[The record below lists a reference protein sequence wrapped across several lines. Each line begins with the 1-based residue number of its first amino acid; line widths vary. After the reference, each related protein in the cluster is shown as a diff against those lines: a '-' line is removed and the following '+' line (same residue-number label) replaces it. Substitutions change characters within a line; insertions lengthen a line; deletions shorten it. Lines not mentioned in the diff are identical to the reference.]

1 MESARG
7 VGRSFSPLDE
17 ELGLLE
23 GALSPYLQEQ
33 LTRLGTWI
41 PSFAR
46 AAALLEVFTGAYVSA
61 ASMRR
66 HTEEAGAVYEQH
78 QAAEVK
84 RLKEQGGDEPQGPEK
99 LVISADGA
107 MVPLVGGKWEEVKTL
122 VIGEPRVVTGRNG
135 ERVVKTEKLSYFS
148 RVLEAEAFQWQ
159 ALVETHRRGVATA
172 GEVGCLADGAGWI
185 QGFADFHRPDAR
197 RILDLPHAGGYVYAM
212 GQALY
217 GEGTPEAQAWWQEQM
232 QTLKAQ
238 GAGAVLPTL
247 ETLTQAHP
255 QLPLLEEKLAYLRKR
270 EDQMQYPTYQAE
282 GWPIGS
288 GIVESANKLVV
299 EERLK
304 GSGMRWAPGHVNPLL
319 GLRNVVFNDR
329 WDEAWLQITGD
340 LRQQTWQRRLARQR
354 ERRGAQALGET
365 QTSPPLPEQRA
376 PDTTPPT
383 CQTAQ
388 PDPVPAPPTA
398 TAPSAPQ
405 PRRPAPDHPWRHS
418 PIGKARFEPHNAGGP
433 PKL

>member
-1 MESARG
+1 MESARD

-23 GALSPYLQEQ
+23 GGLSPYLREQ

-46 AAALLEVFTGAYVSA
+46 AAELLEVFTGACVSA
-61 ASMRR
+61 ASLRR
-66 HTEEAGAVYEQH
+66 QTEEAGAVYEQH
-78 QAAEVK
+78 QAGEVK
-84 RLKEQGGDEPQGPEK
+84 RLKEEGGVEPQGPEQ

-107 MVPLVGGKWEEVKTL
+107 HIPLVGGKWEEVKTL
-122 VIGEPRVVTGRNG
+122 VIGEPHVVTGQNG
-135 ERVVKTEKLSYFS
+135 ERVVKTEHLSYFS
-148 RVLEAEAFQWQ
+148 RVLEAEAFKWQ
-159 ALVETHRRGVATA
+159 VLVETHRRGVATA
-172 GEVGCLADGAGWI
+172 GKVACVADGAEWI
-185 QGFADFHRPDAR
+185 QGVADFHRPDAR

-217 GEGTPEAQAWWQEQM
+217 GEGTPETLAWWQEQM

-247 ETLTQAHP
+247 QALTETHP
-255 QLPLLEEKLAYLRKR
+255 QLPTLGESLAYLCKR

-299 EERLK
+299 EDRLK
-304 GSGMRWAPGHVNPLL
+304 GSGMRWAPAHVNPVLA
-319 GLRNVVFNDR
+319 LRNIVFNDR
-329 WDEAWLQITGD
+329 WDEAWPQITKD
-340 LRQQTWQRRLARQR
+340 LRQQAWQRRLARQR
-354 ERRGAQALGET
+354 ERRVVPALET
-365 QTSPPLPEQRA
+365 QVSPPPSEERA
-376 PDTTPPT
+376 PDTPPPT
-383 CQTAQ
+383 YQTAQ
-388 PDPVPAPPTA
+388 PGPVPARPAATA
-398 TAPSAPQ
+398 TSAPQ

-418 PIGKARFEPHNAGGP
+418 PIGKARFQPRNAGGL
-433 PKL
+433 PKP

>member
-7 VGRSFSPLDE
+7 AGRSFSPLDE

-23 GALSPYLQEQ
+23 GALSPYAREH

-46 AAALLEVFTGAYVSA
+46 AAKLLEVFTGVSVSA

-66 HTEEAGAVYEQH
+66 QTEEAGAVYVEH
-78 QAAEVK
+78 QAAEVA
-84 RLKEQGGDEPQGPEK
+84 RLKEGGSVEPQGPEQ

-107 MVPLVGGKWEEVKTL
+107 QVPLVGGEWQEVKTL
-122 VIGEPRVVTGRNG
+122 VIGEPCVVTGKDG
-135 ERVVKTEKLSYFS
+135 QSVVKTKNLSYFS
-148 RVLEAEAFQWQ
+148 RVLEAEAFKWQ

-172 GEVGCLADGAGWI
+172 GKVGCLADGAEWI
-185 QGFADFHRPDAR
+185 QGMADFHRPDAL

-217 GEGTPEAQAWWQEQM
+217 GEGTPEALTWWQQQM
-232 QTLKAQ
+232 QTLKGQ

-247 ETLTQAHP
+247 ETLTKAHP
-255 QLPLLEEKLAYLRKR
+255 QLPILEEKLAYLRKR

-299 EERLK
+299 EDRLK

-319 GLRNVVFNDR
+319 GLRNIVFNDR
-329 WDEAWLQITGD
+329 WDEAWPQITGD
-340 LRQQTWQRRLARQR
+340 LRAQTWQRRLARQR
-354 ERRGAQALGET
+354 ERRDAQGLET
-365 QTSPPLPEQRA
+365 QTSPFLPEEQA
-376 PDTTPPT
+376 PAITPPMGP
-383 CQTAQ
+383 TAQ
-388 PDPVPAPPTA
+388 PDPVPALPTA
-398 TAPSAPQ
+398 TATSASP
-405 PRRPAPDHPWRHS
+405 PRRPARDHPWRHS
-418 PIGKARFEPHNAGGP
+418 PIGKARFQPRNAGGP
-433 PKL
+433 PKT